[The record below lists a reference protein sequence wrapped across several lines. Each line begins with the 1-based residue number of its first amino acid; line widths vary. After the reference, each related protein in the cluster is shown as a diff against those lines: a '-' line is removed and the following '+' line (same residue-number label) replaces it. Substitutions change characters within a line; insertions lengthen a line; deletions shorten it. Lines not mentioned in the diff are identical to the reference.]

1 MFIPN
6 RFKYKKQQKGKKI
19 AKIKNSFCKI
29 YKNNNKTYLKSLQYG
44 HMTVN
49 HLKTLK
55 LQISKNIKKSGRLV
69 FEVFPQT
76 PVTKKPIEVRM
87 GKGKG
92 NVDRWVVKIKPGVIL
107 CYIEGNSQYKNIKAL
122 RSVQLKLPIKTKI
135 II

>member
-6 RFKYKKQQKGKKI
+6 RFKYKKQQKGKEI

-55 LQISKNIKKSGRLV
+55 LQISKNIKKWTISIRSIS
-69 FEVFPQT
+69 T
-76 PVTKKPIEVRM
+76 NSCNKKT
-87 GKGKG
+87 
-92 NVDRWVVKIKPGVIL
+92 
-107 CYIEGNSQYKNIKAL
+107 Y
-122 RSVQLKLPIKTKI
+122 RSSNG
-135 II
+135 